1 MGTYSS
7 GTHASPF
14 RNTPTTVVSEMANL
28 IAKDENVVPG
38 YGKGVG
44 TKGGKI
50 DKIFGG
56 GQTRVSMY
64 QVNADALIQA
74 PWAQGSYKMC
84 LTALV
89 RLSHDQPSSFYLQ
102 AQII

>member
-1 MGTYSS
+1 
-7 GTHASPF
+7 
-14 RNTPTTVVSEMANL
+14 MANL

-64 QVNADALIQA
+64 
-74 PWAQGSYKMC
+74 
-84 LTALV
+84 
-89 RLSHDQPSSFYLQ
+89 
-102 AQII
+102 